1 MPDGTVAAPAPMPDA
16 ADTAP
21 ALDQTASSTQ
31 AGAIAECLVAA
42 AIMEASRGR
51 LSPFKPLADDD
62 GIDLLLLD
70 KLTGRATPLQIK
82 GRRSYDD
89 DKAQTTQFDVRL
101 KTFKEDRRIDYL
113 FIKLDG
119 LRVEMAWLIPA
130 GSLRSVA
137 RPTGTTLVSVPCC
150 RSISQDRFTPYRRA
164 SMNEVV
170 AEILAR
176 AAP

>member
-1 MPDGTVAAPAPMPDA
+1 
-16 ADTAP
+16 
-21 ALDQTASSTQ
+21 
-31 AGAIAECLVAA
+31 
-42 AIMEASRGR
+42 MEASGGR

-82 GRRSYDD
+82 ARRSYDD

-101 KTFKEDRRIDYL
+101 KAFKEDRRTDYL

-119 LRVEMAWLIPA
+119 MRVEMAWLIPA

-150 RSISQDRFTPYRRA
+150 RPTSQDRFTPYRRA
-164 SMNEVV
+164 SIDEVV

-176 AAP
+176 VVP